1 MKWYIDIH
9 KYPSEDTRRLLQIMK
24 AHSISKDSAPE
35 EIADAEREMDD
46 LGLYS
51 GSKGA
56 SGRIRRALFTYF
68 TAHNCLDSNGELTQF
83 GNAFEDGSI
92 TLKEYAF
99 HYVSTFYVGGGEMW
113 YHPLHLMLLFLQ
125 KVRNIDPTKV
135 YLTAFDFKTFQ
146 SFDSIGDCNDTFVRS
161 HLEKDRDVSL
171 TDEYRSINFDGWRNL
186 LITSGLFKK
195 DGEKLIPCAESFI
208 YDWLLFAYKY
218 SHKPEKGLISTGVFD
233 LLPMNGYDRILGAA
247 YNSRNNNPQD
257 YVSFNFEDEKTQEE
271 NRAEDG
277 AEEEDTLSKFALL
290 VINACYAEDHLHSLL
305 AKATS
310 RTYSSHG
317 IDYTGLCFESYN
329 MSNFFLRGNDS
340 TMNALNGAEQTKRWH
355 DREFT
360 INSDS
365 LYLTTQWRD
374 DEASISTTKPSFDKL
389 ASLIR
394 DTYGSIFKL
403 ERKITTNADGTPIKK
418 YRLIRLSNAIPSIDS
433 TIMKNFIEALK
444 TKPFLLL
451 AGISGT
457 GKSQKVKELAFLT
470 CPKDGVLNADS
481 TTPGNYCLIEVKPN
495 WHDSTDLLGYYSNLT
510 EKYTITPFLHFV
522 HKAAINPNVPF
533 FVCLDEMNLAPVEQ
547 YFAEYLSV
555 LETRTMKDG
564 KIETDELLSKKL
576 FESCSEDGGYTDAEL
591 DVLRYLK
598 ENGLRL
604 PENLFVIGTVNMDD
618 TTHQFS
624 RKVIDRAFTI
634 EMNGDELEEMFADKN
649 AHVLDYTDTPLPL
662 SELKP
667 KFVKAND
674 ALADEVVGI
683 YKDVIIAQV
692 PEKLKAI
699 NAILKDTPFRVSYR
713 VQNEFVLYL
722 STLLLK
728 RKDEDS
734 VDELINKT
742 ALVILLEKILPRVQG
757 DEKLLST
764 ADGNVFTDLRNY
776 VKENLKCK
784 DETGVFSE
792 VIAKLDEMDK
802 RLSNTYFA
810 NFF

>member
-1 MKWYIDIH
+1 MRTVEEKLSSLTKSSVWYFAKQDTNFDNAFKAVEIFDKIPDRH
-9 KYPSEDTRRLLQIMK
+9 NTNIEDYYNTHGAEYGFHSNHRALSVAQMYGLLSKANPFERGSRYNTETPTPVFYVLKQHQVGSEKYNAIKTEQLLKLRMSAIT
-24 AHSISKDSAPE
+24 DSRNEA
-35 EIADAEREMDD
+35 
-46 LGLYS
+46 GLY
-51 GSKGA
+51 K
-56 SGRIRRALFTYF
+56 INPIHF
-68 TAHNCLDSNGELTQF
+68 
-83 GNAFEDGSI
+83 AFEVLWKLHLKGIDSI
-92 TLKEYAF
+92 TLPQFYTYIMTCQTHDEVDEAVELLSQNPKPSPFVDTYMQNSRVVTILQANFNLLSITRDSVSVTPAFVEYFKHFFNGPYTAI
-99 HYVSTFYVGGGEMW
+99 
-113 YHPLHLMLLFLQ
+113 
-125 KVRNIDPTKV
+125 VRTLNLI
-135 YLTAFDFKTFQ
+135 
-146 SFDSIGDCNDTFVRS
+146 SDSIDAYIRV
-161 HLEKDRDVSL
+161 L
-171 TDEYRSINFDGWRNL
+171 TNYIGIGLNFIDIPQTLPINKPNNSTSKAN
-186 LITSGLFKK
+186 ITS
-195 DGEKLIPCAESFI
+195 E
-208 YDWLLFAYKY
+208 
-218 SHKPEKGLISTGVFD
+218 
-233 LLPMNGYDRILGAA
+233 
-247 YNSRNNNPQD
+247 
-257 YVSFNFEDEKTQEE
+257 
-271 NRAEDG
+271 
-277 AEEEDTLSKFALL
+277 
-290 VINACYAEDHLHSLL
+290 
-305 AKATS
+305 
-310 RTYSSHG
+310 
-317 IDYTGLCFESYN
+317 
-329 MSNFFLRGNDS
+329 
-340 TMNALNGAEQTKRWH
+340 
-355 DREFT
+355 
-360 INSDS
+360 
-365 LYLTTQWRD
+365 
-374 DEASISTTKPSFDKL
+374 
-389 ASLIR
+389 
-394 DTYGSIFKL
+394 
-403 ERKITTNADGTPIKK
+403 
-418 YRLIRLSNAIPSIDS
+418 
-433 TIMKNFIEALK
+433 MKNFIEALK

-564 KIETDELLSKKL
+564 KIETAELLSKKL
-576 FESCSEDGGYTDAEL
+576 FESCSEDRGYTDAEL

-683 YKDVIIAQV
+683 YKDAIIAQV

>member
-1 MKWYIDIH
+1 MRTVEEKLSSLTKSSVWYFAKQDTNFDNAFKAVEIFDKIPDRH
-9 KYPSEDTRRLLQIMK
+9 NTNIEDYYNTHGAEYGFHSNHRALSVAQMYGLLSKANPFERGSRYNTETPTPVFYVLKQYQVGSEKYNAIKTEQLLKLRMSAIT
-24 AHSISKDSAPE
+24 DSRNEA
-35 EIADAEREMDD
+35 
-46 LGLYS
+46 GLY
-51 GSKGA
+51 K
-56 SGRIRRALFTYF
+56 INPILF
-68 TAHNCLDSNGELTQF
+68 
-83 GNAFEDGSI
+83 AFEVLWKLHLKGIDSI
-92 TLKEYAF
+92 TLPQFYTYIMTCQTHDEVDEAVELLSQNPKPSPFVDTYMQNSRVVTILQANFNLLSITRDSVSVTPAFVEYFKHFFNGPYTA
-99 HYVSTFYVGGGEMW
+99 V
-113 YHPLHLMLLFLQ
+113 
-125 KVRNIDPTKV
+125 VRTLNLI
-135 YLTAFDFKTFQ
+135 
-146 SFDSIGDCNDTFVRS
+146 SDSIDAYIRV
-161 HLEKDRDVSL
+161 L
-171 TDEYRSINFDGWRNL
+171 TNYIGIGLNFIDIPQTLPINKPNNSTSKAN
-186 LITSGLFKK
+186 ITS
-195 DGEKLIPCAESFI
+195 E
-208 YDWLLFAYKY
+208 
-218 SHKPEKGLISTGVFD
+218 
-233 LLPMNGYDRILGAA
+233 
-247 YNSRNNNPQD
+247 
-257 YVSFNFEDEKTQEE
+257 
-271 NRAEDG
+271 
-277 AEEEDTLSKFALL
+277 
-290 VINACYAEDHLHSLL
+290 
-305 AKATS
+305 
-310 RTYSSHG
+310 
-317 IDYTGLCFESYN
+317 
-329 MSNFFLRGNDS
+329 
-340 TMNALNGAEQTKRWH
+340 
-355 DREFT
+355 
-360 INSDS
+360 
-365 LYLTTQWRD
+365 
-374 DEASISTTKPSFDKL
+374 
-389 ASLIR
+389 
-394 DTYGSIFKL
+394 
-403 ERKITTNADGTPIKK
+403 
-418 YRLIRLSNAIPSIDS
+418 
-433 TIMKNFIEALK
+433 MKNFIEALK

-564 KIETDELLSKKL
+564 KIETAELLSKKL
-576 FESCSEDGGYTDAEL
+576 FESCSEDRGYTDAEL

-683 YKDVIIAQV
+683 YKDAIIAQV

-764 ADGNVFTDLRNY
+764 ADGNVFTDLMNY

>member
-1 MKWYIDIH
+1 MRTVEEKLSSLTKSSVWYFAKQDTNCDNAFKAVEIFDKIPDRH
-9 KYPSEDTRRLLQIMK
+9 NTNIEDYYNTHGAEYGFHSNHRALSVAQMYGLLSKANPFERGSRYNTETPTPVFYVLKQYQVGSEKYNAIKTEQLLKLRMSAIT
-24 AHSISKDSAPE
+24 DSRNEA
-35 EIADAEREMDD
+35 
-46 LGLYS
+46 GLY
-51 GSKGA
+51 K
-56 SGRIRRALFTYF
+56 INPILF
-68 TAHNCLDSNGELTQF
+68 
-83 GNAFEDGSI
+83 AFEVLWKLHLKGIDSI
-92 TLKEYAF
+92 TLPQFYTYIMTCQTHDEVDEAVELLSQNPKPSPFVDTYMQNSRVVTILQANFNLLSITRDSVSVTPAFVEYF
-99 HYVSTFYVGGGEMW
+99 K
-113 YHPLHLMLLFLQ
+113 HLFNGPYTAV
-125 KVRNIDPTKV
+125 VRTLNLI
-135 YLTAFDFKTFQ
+135 
-146 SFDSIGDCNDTFVRS
+146 SDSIDAYIRV
-161 HLEKDRDVSL
+161 L
-171 TDEYRSINFDGWRNL
+171 TNYIGIGLNFIDIPQTLPINKPNNSTSKAN
-186 LITSGLFKK
+186 ITS
-195 DGEKLIPCAESFI
+195 E
-208 YDWLLFAYKY
+208 
-218 SHKPEKGLISTGVFD
+218 
-233 LLPMNGYDRILGAA
+233 M
-247 YNSRNNNPQD
+247 Q
-257 YVSFNFEDEKTQEE
+257 
-271 NRAEDG
+271 
-277 AEEEDTLSKFALL
+277 
-290 VINACYAEDHLHSLL
+290 
-305 AKATS
+305 
-310 RTYSSHG
+310 
-317 IDYTGLCFESYN
+317 
-329 MSNFFLRGNDS
+329 
-340 TMNALNGAEQTKRWH
+340 
-355 DREFT
+355 
-360 INSDS
+360 
-365 LYLTTQWRD
+365 
-374 DEASISTTKPSFDKL
+374 
-389 ASLIR
+389 
-394 DTYGSIFKL
+394 
-403 ERKITTNADGTPIKK
+403 
-418 YRLIRLSNAIPSIDS
+418 
-433 TIMKNFIEALK
+433 NFIEALK

-495 WHDSTDLLGYYSNLT
+495 WHDSTELLGYYSNLT

-547 YFAEYLSV
+547 DFAEYRSV
-555 LETRTMKDG
+555 RETRTMKDG
-564 KIETDELLSKKL
+564 KIETAELLSKKL
-576 FESCSEDGGYTDAEL
+576 FESCSEDRSYTDAEL

-662 SELKP
+662 SEPKP

-722 STLLLK
+722 STLRLK

>member
-1 MKWYIDIH
+1 MLFHRYWLLLSQRNFLNICNMSVSHLQVNKNGTIEDRRTLLWPSSKVSQKDIIKSLFETDSFHVDSINNISGSFWKLSVSSVIASYNINLYISSIRDEDRSNDEF
-9 KYPSEDTRRLLQIMK
+9 KMQLGGSYPTGEESGWITLIMGIYSIDNGDGTVDYVLCGYRQDGYNFSTNPSLRGTRTSQLQK
-24 AHSISKDSAPE
+24 AHIVGLCKTERTVLFRPE
-35 EIADAEREMDD
+35 YIYYYIHNFVENEAMDD
-46 LGLYS
+46 ACS
-51 GSKGA
+51 NE
-56 SGRIRRALFTYF
+56 TY
-68 TAHNCLDSNGELTQF
+68 TET
-83 GNAFEDGSI
+83 I
-92 TLKEYAF
+92 T
-99 HYVSTFYVGGGEMW
+99 
-113 YHPLHLMLLFLQ
+113 
-125 KVRNIDPTKV
+125 IDPIEV
-135 YLTAFDFKTFQ
+135 
-146 SFDSIGDCNDTFVRS
+146 
-161 HLEKDRDVSL
+161 
-171 TDEYRSINFDGWRNL
+171 
-186 LITSGLFKK
+186 
-195 DGEKLIPCAESFI
+195 
-208 YDWLLFAYKY
+208 
-218 SHKPEKGLISTGVFD
+218 
-233 LLPMNGYDRILGAA
+233 
-247 YNSRNNNPQD
+247 
-257 YVSFNFEDEKTQEE
+257 
-271 NRAEDG
+271 
-277 AEEEDTLSKFALL
+277 
-290 VINACYAEDHLHSLL
+290 
-305 AKATS
+305 
-310 RTYSSHG
+310 
-317 IDYTGLCFESYN
+317 
-329 MSNFFLRGNDS
+329 
-340 TMNALNGAEQTKRWH
+340 
-355 DREFT
+355 
-360 INSDS
+360 
-365 LYLTTQWRD
+365 
-374 DEASISTTKPSFDKL
+374 
-389 ASLIR
+389 
-394 DTYGSIFKL
+394 
-403 ERKITTNADGTPIKK
+403 TP
-418 YRLIRLSNAIPSIDS
+418 
-433 TIMKNFIEALK
+433 IMKNFIEALK

-495 WHDSTDLLGYYSNLT
+495 WHDSTELLGYYSNLT

-564 KIETDELLSKKL
+564 KIETAELLSKKL
-576 FESCSEDGGYTDAEL
+576 FESCSEDRSYTDAEL

-734 VDELINKT
+734 VNELINKT

>member
-1 MKWYIDIH
+1 MSVSHLQVNKNGTIEDRRTLLWPSSKVSQKDIIKSLFETDSFHVDSINIISGSFWKLSVSSVIASYNINLYISSIRDEDRSNDEF
-9 KYPSEDTRRLLQIMK
+9 KMQLGGSYPTGEESGWITLIMGIYSIDNGDGTVDYVLCGYRQDGYNFSTNPSLRGTRTSHLQK
-24 AHSISKDSAPE
+24 AHIVGLCKTERTVLFRPE
-35 EIADAEREMDD
+35 YIYYYIHNFVENEAMDD
-46 LGLYS
+46 ACS
-51 GSKGA
+51 NE
-56 SGRIRRALFTYF
+56 TY
-68 TAHNCLDSNGELTQF
+68 TET
-83 GNAFEDGSI
+83 I
-92 TLKEYAF
+92 T
-99 HYVSTFYVGGGEMW
+99 
-113 YHPLHLMLLFLQ
+113 
-125 KVRNIDPTKV
+125 IDPIEV
-135 YLTAFDFKTFQ
+135 
-146 SFDSIGDCNDTFVRS
+146 
-161 HLEKDRDVSL
+161 
-171 TDEYRSINFDGWRNL
+171 
-186 LITSGLFKK
+186 
-195 DGEKLIPCAESFI
+195 
-208 YDWLLFAYKY
+208 
-218 SHKPEKGLISTGVFD
+218 
-233 LLPMNGYDRILGAA
+233 
-247 YNSRNNNPQD
+247 
-257 YVSFNFEDEKTQEE
+257 
-271 NRAEDG
+271 
-277 AEEEDTLSKFALL
+277 
-290 VINACYAEDHLHSLL
+290 
-305 AKATS
+305 
-310 RTYSSHG
+310 
-317 IDYTGLCFESYN
+317 
-329 MSNFFLRGNDS
+329 
-340 TMNALNGAEQTKRWH
+340 
-355 DREFT
+355 
-360 INSDS
+360 
-365 LYLTTQWRD
+365 
-374 DEASISTTKPSFDKL
+374 
-389 ASLIR
+389 
-394 DTYGSIFKL
+394 
-403 ERKITTNADGTPIKK
+403 TP
-418 YRLIRLSNAIPSIDS
+418 
-433 TIMKNFIEALK
+433 IMKNFIEALK

-495 WHDSTDLLGYYSNLT
+495 WHDSTELLGYYSNLT

-564 KIETDELLSKKL
+564 KIETAELLSKKL
-576 FESCSEDGGYTDAEL
+576 FESCSEDRSYTDAEL

>member
-1 MKWYIDIH
+1 MRTVEEKLSSLTKSSVWYFAKQDTNFDNAFKAVEIFDKIPDRH
-9 KYPSEDTRRLLQIMK
+9 NTNIEDYYNTHGAEYGFHSNHRALSVAQMYGLLSKANPFERGSRYNTETPTPVFYVLKQYQVGSEKYNAIKTEQLLKLRMSAIT
-24 AHSISKDSAPE
+24 DSRNEA
-35 EIADAEREMDD
+35 
-46 LGLYS
+46 GLY
-51 GSKGA
+51 K
-56 SGRIRRALFTYF
+56 INPVLF
-68 TAHNCLDSNGELTQF
+68 
-83 GNAFEDGSI
+83 AFEVLWKLHLKGIDSI
-92 TLKEYAF
+92 TLPQFYTYIMTCQTHDEVDEAVELLSQNPKPSPFVDTYMQNSRVVTILQANFNLLSITRDSVSVTPAFVEYFKHFFNGPYTA
-99 HYVSTFYVGGGEMW
+99 V
-113 YHPLHLMLLFLQ
+113 
-125 KVRNIDPTKV
+125 VRTLNLI
-135 YLTAFDFKTFQ
+135 
-146 SFDSIGDCNDTFVRS
+146 SDSIDAYIRV
-161 HLEKDRDVSL
+161 L
-171 TDEYRSINFDGWRNL
+171 TNYIGIGLNFIDIPQTLPINKPNNSTSKAN
-186 LITSGLFKK
+186 ITS
-195 DGEKLIPCAESFI
+195 E
-208 YDWLLFAYKY
+208 
-218 SHKPEKGLISTGVFD
+218 
-233 LLPMNGYDRILGAA
+233 
-247 YNSRNNNPQD
+247 
-257 YVSFNFEDEKTQEE
+257 
-271 NRAEDG
+271 
-277 AEEEDTLSKFALL
+277 
-290 VINACYAEDHLHSLL
+290 
-305 AKATS
+305 
-310 RTYSSHG
+310 
-317 IDYTGLCFESYN
+317 
-329 MSNFFLRGNDS
+329 
-340 TMNALNGAEQTKRWH
+340 
-355 DREFT
+355 
-360 INSDS
+360 
-365 LYLTTQWRD
+365 
-374 DEASISTTKPSFDKL
+374 
-389 ASLIR
+389 
-394 DTYGSIFKL
+394 
-403 ERKITTNADGTPIKK
+403 
-418 YRLIRLSNAIPSIDS
+418 
-433 TIMKNFIEALK
+433 MKNFIEALK

-495 WHDSTDLLGYYSNLT
+495 WHDSTELLGYYSNLT

-564 KIETDELLSKKL
+564 KIETAELLSKKL
-576 FESCSEDGGYTDAEL
+576 FESCSEDRSYTDAEL

>member
-1 MKWYIDIH
+1 MSQKEIIRSLFETDSWHVDSIENVSGSFWKLAVSSAIKSYNINLYISSIRDEDRSNDEF
-9 KYPSEDTRRLLQIMK
+9 KMQLGGSYPTGDESGWLTLIMGIYTMDNGDGTVDYVLCGYQQDGYNFATNPSLRGTRTSHLQK
-24 AHSISKDSAPE
+24 AHIVGLCKT
-35 EIADAEREMDD
+35 ERTV
-46 LGLYS
+46 
-51 GSKGA
+51 
-56 SGRIRRALFTYF
+56 LFRPDYIYYYI
-68 TAHNCLDSNGELTQF
+68 Q
-83 GNAFEDGSI
+83 
-92 TLKEYAF
+92 
-99 HYVSTFYVGGGEMW
+99 
-113 YHPLHLMLLFLQ
+113 
-125 KVRNIDPTKV
+125 
-135 YLTAFDFKTFQ
+135 
-146 SFDSIGDCNDTFVRS
+146 TFV
-161 HLEKDRDVSL
+161 
-171 TDEYRSINFDGWRNL
+171 
-186 LITSGLFKK
+186 
-195 DGEKLIPCAESFI
+195 
-208 YDWLLFAYKY
+208 
-218 SHKPEKGLISTGVFD
+218 
-233 LLPMNGYDRILGAA
+233 
-247 YNSRNNNPQD
+247 
-257 YVSFNFEDEKTQEE
+257 E
-271 NRAEDG
+271 NRAVD
-277 AEEEDTLSKFALL
+277 DTSST
-290 VINACYAEDHLHSLL
+290 NTTESD
-305 AKATS
+305 T
-310 RTYSSHG
+310 RTNEP
-317 IDYTGLCFESYN
+317 IEV
-329 MSNFFLRGNDS
+329 
-340 TMNALNGAEQTKRWH
+340 
-355 DREFT
+355 
-360 INSDS
+360 
-365 LYLTTQWRD
+365 
-374 DEASISTTKPSFDKL
+374 
-389 ASLIR
+389 
-394 DTYGSIFKL
+394 
-403 ERKITTNADGTPIKK
+403 TP
-418 YRLIRLSNAIPSIDS
+418 
-433 TIMKNFIEALK
+433 IMKNFIEALK

-470 CPKDGVLNADS
+470 CPNDGVLNADS

-564 KIETDELLSKKL
+564 KIETAELLSKKL
-576 FESCSEDGGYTDAEL
+576 FESCSEDRGYTDAEL

>member
-1 MKWYIDIH
+1 
-9 KYPSEDTRRLLQIMK
+9 
-24 AHSISKDSAPE
+24 
-35 EIADAEREMDD
+35 MDD
-46 LGLYS
+46 ACS
-51 GSKGA
+51 NE
-56 SGRIRRALFTYF
+56 TY
-68 TAHNCLDSNGELTQF
+68 TET
-83 GNAFEDGSI
+83 I
-92 TLKEYAF
+92 T
-99 HYVSTFYVGGGEMW
+99 
-113 YHPLHLMLLFLQ
+113 
-125 KVRNIDPTKV
+125 IDPIEV
-135 YLTAFDFKTFQ
+135 
-146 SFDSIGDCNDTFVRS
+146 
-161 HLEKDRDVSL
+161 
-171 TDEYRSINFDGWRNL
+171 
-186 LITSGLFKK
+186 
-195 DGEKLIPCAESFI
+195 
-208 YDWLLFAYKY
+208 
-218 SHKPEKGLISTGVFD
+218 
-233 LLPMNGYDRILGAA
+233 
-247 YNSRNNNPQD
+247 
-257 YVSFNFEDEKTQEE
+257 
-271 NRAEDG
+271 
-277 AEEEDTLSKFALL
+277 
-290 VINACYAEDHLHSLL
+290 
-305 AKATS
+305 
-310 RTYSSHG
+310 
-317 IDYTGLCFESYN
+317 
-329 MSNFFLRGNDS
+329 
-340 TMNALNGAEQTKRWH
+340 
-355 DREFT
+355 
-360 INSDS
+360 
-365 LYLTTQWRD
+365 
-374 DEASISTTKPSFDKL
+374 
-389 ASLIR
+389 
-394 DTYGSIFKL
+394 
-403 ERKITTNADGTPIKK
+403 TP
-418 YRLIRLSNAIPSIDS
+418 
-433 TIMKNFIEALK
+433 IMKNFIEALK

-495 WHDSTDLLGYYSNLT
+495 WHDSTELLGYYSNLT

-564 KIETDELLSKKL
+564 KIETAELLSKKL
-576 FESCSEDGGYTDAEL
+576 FESCSEDRSYTDAEL

>member
-1 MKWYIDIH
+1 MRTVEEKLSSLTKSSVWYFAKQDTNFDNAFKAVEIFDKIPDRHNTNIEDYYNTHGAEYGFHSNHRALSVAQMYGLLSKANPFERGSRYNTETPTPVFYVLKQYQVGSEKYNAIKTEQLLKLRMSAITDSRNEAGLYKINPILFAFEVLWKLHLKGIDSITLPQFYTYIMTCQTHDEVDEAVELLSQNPKPSPFVDTYMQNSRVVTILQANFNLLSITRDSVSVTPAFVEYFKHFFNGPYTAVVRTLNLISDSIDAYIRVLTNYIGIGLNFIDIPQTLPIN
-9 KYPSEDTRRLLQIMK
+9 KPNN
-24 AHSISKDSAPE
+24 SISKA
-35 EIADAEREMDD
+35 
-46 LGLYS
+46 
-51 GSKGA
+51 
-56 SGRIRRALFTYF
+56 
-68 TAHNCLDSNGELTQF
+68 N
-83 GNAFEDGSI
+83 
-92 TLKEYAF
+92 
-99 HYVSTFYVGGGEMW
+99 
-113 YHPLHLMLLFLQ
+113 
-125 KVRNIDPTKV
+125 
-135 YLTAFDFKTFQ
+135 
-146 SFDSIGDCNDTFVRS
+146 
-161 HLEKDRDVSL
+161 
-171 TDEYRSINFDGWRNL
+171 
-186 LITSGLFKK
+186 ITS
-195 DGEKLIPCAESFI
+195 E
-208 YDWLLFAYKY
+208 
-218 SHKPEKGLISTGVFD
+218 
-233 LLPMNGYDRILGAA
+233 
-247 YNSRNNNPQD
+247 
-257 YVSFNFEDEKTQEE
+257 
-271 NRAEDG
+271 
-277 AEEEDTLSKFALL
+277 
-290 VINACYAEDHLHSLL
+290 
-305 AKATS
+305 
-310 RTYSSHG
+310 
-317 IDYTGLCFESYN
+317 
-329 MSNFFLRGNDS
+329 
-340 TMNALNGAEQTKRWH
+340 
-355 DREFT
+355 
-360 INSDS
+360 
-365 LYLTTQWRD
+365 
-374 DEASISTTKPSFDKL
+374 
-389 ASLIR
+389 
-394 DTYGSIFKL
+394 
-403 ERKITTNADGTPIKK
+403 
-418 YRLIRLSNAIPSIDS
+418 
-433 TIMKNFIEALK
+433 MKNFIEALK

-564 KIETDELLSKKL
+564 KIETAELLSKKL
-576 FESCSEDGGYTDAEL
+576 FESCSEDRGYTDAEL

>member
-1 MKWYIDIH
+1 MRTVEEKLSSLTKSSVWYFAKQDTNFDNAFKAVEIFDTI
-9 KYPSEDTRRLLQIMK
+9 PDRQNTNIEDYYNTHGAEYGFHSNHRALSVAQMYGLLSK
-24 AHSISKDSAPE
+24 ANPFERGSRYNTETPTPVFYVLKQYQVGSKQYNAIKTEQLLKLRMSAITDSRIEA
-35 EIADAEREMDD
+35 
-46 LGLYS
+46 GLY
-51 GSKGA
+51 K
-56 SGRIRRALFTYF
+56 INPVLF
-68 TAHNCLDSNGELTQF
+68 
-83 GNAFEDGSI
+83 AFEVLWKLHLKGIDSI
-92 TLKEYAF
+92 TLPQ
-99 HYVSTFYVGGGEMW
+99 FYTYIMTCQTHDEVDEAVE
-113 YHPLHLMLLFLQ
+113 LLSQNPKPSPFVDTYMQNSRVVTILQ
-125 KVRNIDPTKV
+125 
-135 YLTAFDFKTFQ
+135 A
-146 SFDSIGDCNDTFVRS
+146 
-161 HLEKDRDVSL
+161 
-171 TDEYRSINFDGWRNL
+171 NFNL
-186 LITSGLFKK
+186 LSITRDSVTVTPAFVEYFKHFFNGPYTAVVRTLNLISESIDAYIRVLTNYIGIGLNFIDIPQTLPINKPNNSTSKANITS
-195 DGEKLIPCAESFI
+195 E
-208 YDWLLFAYKY
+208 
-218 SHKPEKGLISTGVFD
+218 
-233 LLPMNGYDRILGAA
+233 
-247 YNSRNNNPQD
+247 
-257 YVSFNFEDEKTQEE
+257 
-271 NRAEDG
+271 
-277 AEEEDTLSKFALL
+277 
-290 VINACYAEDHLHSLL
+290 
-305 AKATS
+305 
-310 RTYSSHG
+310 
-317 IDYTGLCFESYN
+317 
-329 MSNFFLRGNDS
+329 
-340 TMNALNGAEQTKRWH
+340 
-355 DREFT
+355 
-360 INSDS
+360 
-365 LYLTTQWRD
+365 
-374 DEASISTTKPSFDKL
+374 
-389 ASLIR
+389 
-394 DTYGSIFKL
+394 
-403 ERKITTNADGTPIKK
+403 
-418 YRLIRLSNAIPSIDS
+418 
-433 TIMKNFIEALK
+433 MKNYIEALK

-495 WHDSTDLLGYYSNLT
+495 WHDSTELLGYYSNLT

-564 KIETDELLSKKL
+564 KIETAELLSKKL
-576 FESCSEDGGYTDAEL
+576 FESCSEDRGYTVAEL

-634 EMNGDELEEMFADKN
+634 EMNGDELEEMFSDKN
-649 AHVLDYTDTPLPL
+649 AHVLDYIDTPLPL

-764 ADGNVFTDLRNY
+764 VDGNVFTDLRNY

>member
-1 MKWYIDIH
+1 MRTVEEKLSSLTKSSVWYFAKQDTNFDNAFKAVEIFDKIPDRH
-9 KYPSEDTRRLLQIMK
+9 NTNIEDYYNTHGAEYGFHSNHRALSVAQMYGLLSKANPFERGSRYNTETPTPVFYVLKQYQVGSEKYNAIKTEQLLKLRMSAIT
-24 AHSISKDSAPE
+24 DSRNEA
-35 EIADAEREMDD
+35 
-46 LGLYS
+46 GLY
-51 GSKGA
+51 K
-56 SGRIRRALFTYF
+56 INPILF
-68 TAHNCLDSNGELTQF
+68 
-83 GNAFEDGSI
+83 AFEVLWKLHLKGIDSI
-92 TLKEYAF
+92 TLPQFYTYIMTCQTHDEVDEAVELLSQNPKPSPFVDTYMQNSRVVTILQSNFNLLSITRDSVSVTPAFVEYFKHFFNGPYTA
-99 HYVSTFYVGGGEMW
+99 V
-113 YHPLHLMLLFLQ
+113 
-125 KVRNIDPTKV
+125 VRTLNLI
-135 YLTAFDFKTFQ
+135 
-146 SFDSIGDCNDTFVRS
+146 SDSIDAYIRV
-161 HLEKDRDVSL
+161 L
-171 TDEYRSINFDGWRNL
+171 TNYIGIGLNFIDIPQTLPINKPNNSTSKAN
-186 LITSGLFKK
+186 ITS
-195 DGEKLIPCAESFI
+195 E
-208 YDWLLFAYKY
+208 
-218 SHKPEKGLISTGVFD
+218 
-233 LLPMNGYDRILGAA
+233 
-247 YNSRNNNPQD
+247 
-257 YVSFNFEDEKTQEE
+257 
-271 NRAEDG
+271 
-277 AEEEDTLSKFALL
+277 
-290 VINACYAEDHLHSLL
+290 
-305 AKATS
+305 
-310 RTYSSHG
+310 
-317 IDYTGLCFESYN
+317 
-329 MSNFFLRGNDS
+329 
-340 TMNALNGAEQTKRWH
+340 
-355 DREFT
+355 
-360 INSDS
+360 
-365 LYLTTQWRD
+365 
-374 DEASISTTKPSFDKL
+374 
-389 ASLIR
+389 
-394 DTYGSIFKL
+394 
-403 ERKITTNADGTPIKK
+403 
-418 YRLIRLSNAIPSIDS
+418 
-433 TIMKNFIEALK
+433 MKNFIEALK

-564 KIETDELLSKKL
+564 KIETAELLSKKL
-576 FESCSEDGGYTDAEL
+576 FESCSEDRGYTDAEL

>member
-1 MKWYIDIH
+1 MSVSHLQVNKNGTIEDRRTLLWPSSKVSQKDIIKSLFETDSFHVDSINNISGSFWKLSVSSVIASYNINLYISSIRDEDRSNDEF
-9 KYPSEDTRRLLQIMK
+9 KMQLGGSYPTGEESGWITLIMGIYSIDNGDGTVDYVLCGYRQDGYNFSTNPSLRGTRTSHLQK
-24 AHSISKDSAPE
+24 AHIVGLCKTERTVLFRPE
-35 EIADAEREMDD
+35 YIYYYIHNFVENEAMDD
-46 LGLYS
+46 ACS
-51 GSKGA
+51 NE
-56 SGRIRRALFTYF
+56 TY
-68 TAHNCLDSNGELTQF
+68 TET
-83 GNAFEDGSI
+83 I
-92 TLKEYAF
+92 T
-99 HYVSTFYVGGGEMW
+99 
-113 YHPLHLMLLFLQ
+113 
-125 KVRNIDPTKV
+125 IDPIEV
-135 YLTAFDFKTFQ
+135 
-146 SFDSIGDCNDTFVRS
+146 
-161 HLEKDRDVSL
+161 
-171 TDEYRSINFDGWRNL
+171 
-186 LITSGLFKK
+186 
-195 DGEKLIPCAESFI
+195 
-208 YDWLLFAYKY
+208 
-218 SHKPEKGLISTGVFD
+218 
-233 LLPMNGYDRILGAA
+233 
-247 YNSRNNNPQD
+247 
-257 YVSFNFEDEKTQEE
+257 
-271 NRAEDG
+271 
-277 AEEEDTLSKFALL
+277 
-290 VINACYAEDHLHSLL
+290 
-305 AKATS
+305 
-310 RTYSSHG
+310 
-317 IDYTGLCFESYN
+317 
-329 MSNFFLRGNDS
+329 
-340 TMNALNGAEQTKRWH
+340 
-355 DREFT
+355 
-360 INSDS
+360 
-365 LYLTTQWRD
+365 
-374 DEASISTTKPSFDKL
+374 
-389 ASLIR
+389 
-394 DTYGSIFKL
+394 
-403 ERKITTNADGTPIKK
+403 TP
-418 YRLIRLSNAIPSIDS
+418 
-433 TIMKNFIEALK
+433 IMKNFIEALK

-495 WHDSTDLLGYYSNLT
+495 WHDSTELLGYYSNLT

-564 KIETDELLSKKL
+564 KIETAELLSKKL
-576 FESCSEDGGYTDAEL
+576 FESCSEDRGYTDAEL

-683 YKDVIIAQV
+683 YKDVIIDQV

>member
-1 MKWYIDIH
+1 MRTVEEKLSSLTKSSVWYFAKQDTNFDNAFKAVEIFDKIPDRH
-9 KYPSEDTRRLLQIMK
+9 NTNIEDYYNTHGAEYGFHSNHRALSVAQMYGLLSKANPFERGSRYNTETPTPVFYVLKQYQVGSEKYNAIKTEQLLKLRMSAIT
-24 AHSISKDSAPE
+24 DSRNEA
-35 EIADAEREMDD
+35 
-46 LGLYS
+46 GLY
-51 GSKGA
+51 K
-56 SGRIRRALFTYF
+56 INPILF
-68 TAHNCLDSNGELTQF
+68 
-83 GNAFEDGSI
+83 AFEVLWKLHLKGIDSI
-92 TLKEYAF
+92 TLPQFYTYIMTCQTHDEVDEAVELLSQNPKPSPFVDTYMQNSRVVTILQANFNLLSITRDSVSVTPAFVEYFKHFFNGPYTA
-99 HYVSTFYVGGGEMW
+99 V
-113 YHPLHLMLLFLQ
+113 
-125 KVRNIDPTKV
+125 VRTLNLI
-135 YLTAFDFKTFQ
+135 
-146 SFDSIGDCNDTFVRS
+146 SDSIDAYIRV
-161 HLEKDRDVSL
+161 L
-171 TDEYRSINFDGWRNL
+171 TNYIGIGLNFIDIPQTLPINKPNNSTSKAN
-186 LITSGLFKK
+186 ITS
-195 DGEKLIPCAESFI
+195 E
-208 YDWLLFAYKY
+208 
-218 SHKPEKGLISTGVFD
+218 
-233 LLPMNGYDRILGAA
+233 
-247 YNSRNNNPQD
+247 
-257 YVSFNFEDEKTQEE
+257 
-271 NRAEDG
+271 
-277 AEEEDTLSKFALL
+277 
-290 VINACYAEDHLHSLL
+290 
-305 AKATS
+305 
-310 RTYSSHG
+310 
-317 IDYTGLCFESYN
+317 
-329 MSNFFLRGNDS
+329 
-340 TMNALNGAEQTKRWH
+340 
-355 DREFT
+355 
-360 INSDS
+360 
-365 LYLTTQWRD
+365 
-374 DEASISTTKPSFDKL
+374 
-389 ASLIR
+389 
-394 DTYGSIFKL
+394 
-403 ERKITTNADGTPIKK
+403 
-418 YRLIRLSNAIPSIDS
+418 
-433 TIMKNFIEALK
+433 MKNFIEALK

-564 KIETDELLSKKL
+564 KIETAELLSKKL
-576 FESCSEDGGYTDAEL
+576 FESCSEDRGYTDAEL

-683 YKDVIIAQV
+683 YKDVIIDQV

>member
-1 MKWYIDIH
+1 MLFHRYWLLLSQRNFLNICNMSVSHLQVNKNGTIEDRRTLLWPSSKVSQKDIIKSLFETDSFHVDSINNISGSFWKLSVSSVIASYNINLYISSIRDEDRSNDEF
-9 KYPSEDTRRLLQIMK
+9 KMQLGGSYPTGEESGWITLIMGIYSIDNGDGTVDYVLCGYRQDGYNFSTNPSLRGTRTSHLQK
-24 AHSISKDSAPE
+24 AHIVGLCKTERTVLFRPE
-35 EIADAEREMDD
+35 YIYYYIHNFVENEAMDD
-46 LGLYS
+46 ACS
-51 GSKGA
+51 NE
-56 SGRIRRALFTYF
+56 TY
-68 TAHNCLDSNGELTQF
+68 TET
-83 GNAFEDGSI
+83 I
-92 TLKEYAF
+92 T
-99 HYVSTFYVGGGEMW
+99 
-113 YHPLHLMLLFLQ
+113 
-125 KVRNIDPTKV
+125 IDPIEV
-135 YLTAFDFKTFQ
+135 
-146 SFDSIGDCNDTFVRS
+146 
-161 HLEKDRDVSL
+161 
-171 TDEYRSINFDGWRNL
+171 
-186 LITSGLFKK
+186 
-195 DGEKLIPCAESFI
+195 
-208 YDWLLFAYKY
+208 
-218 SHKPEKGLISTGVFD
+218 
-233 LLPMNGYDRILGAA
+233 
-247 YNSRNNNPQD
+247 
-257 YVSFNFEDEKTQEE
+257 
-271 NRAEDG
+271 
-277 AEEEDTLSKFALL
+277 
-290 VINACYAEDHLHSLL
+290 
-305 AKATS
+305 
-310 RTYSSHG
+310 
-317 IDYTGLCFESYN
+317 
-329 MSNFFLRGNDS
+329 
-340 TMNALNGAEQTKRWH
+340 
-355 DREFT
+355 
-360 INSDS
+360 
-365 LYLTTQWRD
+365 
-374 DEASISTTKPSFDKL
+374 
-389 ASLIR
+389 
-394 DTYGSIFKL
+394 
-403 ERKITTNADGTPIKK
+403 TP
-418 YRLIRLSNAIPSIDS
+418 
-433 TIMKNFIEALK
+433 IMKNFIEALK

-495 WHDSTDLLGYYSNLT
+495 WHDSTELLGYYSNLT

-564 KIETDELLSKKL
+564 KIETAELLSKKL
-576 FESCSEDGGYTDAEL
+576 FESCSEDRSYTDAEL

-683 YKDVIIAQV
+683 YKDAIIAQV

>member
-1 MKWYIDIH
+1 MSQKEIIRSLFETDSWHVDSIENVSGSFWKLAVSSAIKSYNINLYISSIRDEDRSNDEF
-9 KYPSEDTRRLLQIMK
+9 KMQLGRSYPTGDESGWLTLIMGIYTMDNGDGTVDYVLCGYQQDGYNFATNPSLRGTRTWHLQK
-24 AHSISKDSAPE
+24 AHIVGLCKT
-35 EIADAEREMDD
+35 ERTV
-46 LGLYS
+46 
-51 GSKGA
+51 
-56 SGRIRRALFTYF
+56 LFRPDYIYYYI
-68 TAHNCLDSNGELTQF
+68 Q
-83 GNAFEDGSI
+83 
-92 TLKEYAF
+92 
-99 HYVSTFYVGGGEMW
+99 
-113 YHPLHLMLLFLQ
+113 
-125 KVRNIDPTKV
+125 
-135 YLTAFDFKTFQ
+135 
-146 SFDSIGDCNDTFVRS
+146 TFV
-161 HLEKDRDVSL
+161 
-171 TDEYRSINFDGWRNL
+171 
-186 LITSGLFKK
+186 
-195 DGEKLIPCAESFI
+195 
-208 YDWLLFAYKY
+208 
-218 SHKPEKGLISTGVFD
+218 
-233 LLPMNGYDRILGAA
+233 
-247 YNSRNNNPQD
+247 
-257 YVSFNFEDEKTQEE
+257 E
-271 NRAEDG
+271 NRAVD
-277 AEEEDTLSKFALL
+277 DTSST
-290 VINACYAEDHLHSLL
+290 NTTESD
-305 AKATS
+305 T
-310 RTYSSHG
+310 RTNEP
-317 IDYTGLCFESYN
+317 IEV
-329 MSNFFLRGNDS
+329 
-340 TMNALNGAEQTKRWH
+340 
-355 DREFT
+355 
-360 INSDS
+360 
-365 LYLTTQWRD
+365 
-374 DEASISTTKPSFDKL
+374 
-389 ASLIR
+389 
-394 DTYGSIFKL
+394 
-403 ERKITTNADGTPIKK
+403 TP
-418 YRLIRLSNAIPSIDS
+418 
-433 TIMKNFIEALK
+433 IMKNFIEALK

-564 KIETDELLSKKL
+564 KIETAELLSKKL
-576 FESCSEDGGYTDAEL
+576 FESCSEDRGYTDAEL

>member
-1 MKWYIDIH
+1 MLFHRYWLLLSQRNFLNICNMSVSHLQVNKNGTIEDRRTLLWPSSKVSQKDIIKSLFETDSFHVDSINIISGSFWKLSVSSVIASYNINLYISSIRDEDRSNDEF
-9 KYPSEDTRRLLQIMK
+9 KMQLGGSYPTGEESGWITLIMGIYSIDNGDGTVDYVLCGYRQDGYNFSTNPSLRGTRTSHLQK
-24 AHSISKDSAPE
+24 AHIVGLCKTERTVLFRPE
-35 EIADAEREMDD
+35 YIYYYIHNFVENEAMDD
-46 LGLYS
+46 ACS
-51 GSKGA
+51 NE
-56 SGRIRRALFTYF
+56 TY
-68 TAHNCLDSNGELTQF
+68 TET
-83 GNAFEDGSI
+83 I
-92 TLKEYAF
+92 T
-99 HYVSTFYVGGGEMW
+99 
-113 YHPLHLMLLFLQ
+113 
-125 KVRNIDPTKV
+125 IDPIEV
-135 YLTAFDFKTFQ
+135 
-146 SFDSIGDCNDTFVRS
+146 
-161 HLEKDRDVSL
+161 
-171 TDEYRSINFDGWRNL
+171 
-186 LITSGLFKK
+186 
-195 DGEKLIPCAESFI
+195 
-208 YDWLLFAYKY
+208 
-218 SHKPEKGLISTGVFD
+218 
-233 LLPMNGYDRILGAA
+233 
-247 YNSRNNNPQD
+247 
-257 YVSFNFEDEKTQEE
+257 
-271 NRAEDG
+271 
-277 AEEEDTLSKFALL
+277 
-290 VINACYAEDHLHSLL
+290 
-305 AKATS
+305 
-310 RTYSSHG
+310 
-317 IDYTGLCFESYN
+317 
-329 MSNFFLRGNDS
+329 
-340 TMNALNGAEQTKRWH
+340 
-355 DREFT
+355 
-360 INSDS
+360 
-365 LYLTTQWRD
+365 
-374 DEASISTTKPSFDKL
+374 
-389 ASLIR
+389 
-394 DTYGSIFKL
+394 
-403 ERKITTNADGTPIKK
+403 TP
-418 YRLIRLSNAIPSIDS
+418 
-433 TIMKNFIEALK
+433 IMKNFIEALK

-495 WHDSTDLLGYYSNLT
+495 WHDSTELLGYYSNLT

-564 KIETDELLSKKL
+564 KIETAELLSKKL
-576 FESCSEDGGYTDAEL
+576 FESCSEDRSYTDAEL

>member
-1 MKWYIDIH
+1 MSVSHLQVNKNGTIEDRRTLLWPSSKVSQKDIIKSLFETDSFHVDSINNISGSVWKLSVSSVIASYNINLYISSIRDEDRSNDEF
-9 KYPSEDTRRLLQIMK
+9 KMQLGGSYPTGEESGWITLIMGIYSIDNGDGTVDYVLCGYRQDGYNFSTNPSLRGTRTSHLQK
-24 AHSISKDSAPE
+24 AHIVGLCKTERTVLFRPE
-35 EIADAEREMDD
+35 YIYYYIHNFVENEAMDD
-46 LGLYS
+46 ACS
-51 GSKGA
+51 NE
-56 SGRIRRALFTYF
+56 TY
-68 TAHNCLDSNGELTQF
+68 TET
-83 GNAFEDGSI
+83 I
-92 TLKEYAF
+92 T
-99 HYVSTFYVGGGEMW
+99 
-113 YHPLHLMLLFLQ
+113 
-125 KVRNIDPTKV
+125 IDPIEV
-135 YLTAFDFKTFQ
+135 
-146 SFDSIGDCNDTFVRS
+146 
-161 HLEKDRDVSL
+161 
-171 TDEYRSINFDGWRNL
+171 
-186 LITSGLFKK
+186 
-195 DGEKLIPCAESFI
+195 
-208 YDWLLFAYKY
+208 
-218 SHKPEKGLISTGVFD
+218 
-233 LLPMNGYDRILGAA
+233 
-247 YNSRNNNPQD
+247 
-257 YVSFNFEDEKTQEE
+257 
-271 NRAEDG
+271 
-277 AEEEDTLSKFALL
+277 
-290 VINACYAEDHLHSLL
+290 
-305 AKATS
+305 
-310 RTYSSHG
+310 
-317 IDYTGLCFESYN
+317 
-329 MSNFFLRGNDS
+329 
-340 TMNALNGAEQTKRWH
+340 
-355 DREFT
+355 
-360 INSDS
+360 
-365 LYLTTQWRD
+365 
-374 DEASISTTKPSFDKL
+374 
-389 ASLIR
+389 
-394 DTYGSIFKL
+394 
-403 ERKITTNADGTPIKK
+403 TP
-418 YRLIRLSNAIPSIDS
+418 
-433 TIMKNFIEALK
+433 IMKNFIEALK

-495 WHDSTDLLGYYSNLT
+495 WHDSTELLGYYSNLT

-564 KIETDELLSKKL
+564 KIETAELLSKKL
-576 FESCSEDGGYTDAEL
+576 FESCSEDRSYTDAEL

>member
-1 MKWYIDIH
+1 MSQKEIIRSLFETDSWHVD
-9 KYPSEDTRRLLQIMK
+9 
-24 AHSISKDSAPE
+24 SIE
-35 EIADAEREMDD
+35 NV
-46 LGLYS
+46 S
-51 GSKGA
+51 GSFWKLA
-56 SGRIRRALFTYF
+56 VSSAIKSYNINLYISSIRDEDRSNDEFKMQLGGSYPTGDESEWLTLIMGIYTMDNGDGTVDYVLCGYQQDGYNFATNPSLRGTRTRHLQEAHIVGLCKTERTVLFRPDYIYYYI
-68 TAHNCLDSNGELTQF
+68 Q
-83 GNAFEDGSI
+83 
-92 TLKEYAF
+92 
-99 HYVSTFYVGGGEMW
+99 
-113 YHPLHLMLLFLQ
+113 
-125 KVRNIDPTKV
+125 
-135 YLTAFDFKTFQ
+135 
-146 SFDSIGDCNDTFVRS
+146 TFV
-161 HLEKDRDVSL
+161 
-171 TDEYRSINFDGWRNL
+171 
-186 LITSGLFKK
+186 
-195 DGEKLIPCAESFI
+195 
-208 YDWLLFAYKY
+208 
-218 SHKPEKGLISTGVFD
+218 
-233 LLPMNGYDRILGAA
+233 
-247 YNSRNNNPQD
+247 
-257 YVSFNFEDEKTQEE
+257 E
-271 NRAEDG
+271 NRAVDDNSSTNTTES
-277 AEEEDTLSKFALL
+277 DT
-290 VINACYAEDHLHSLL
+290 
-305 AKATS
+305 
-310 RTYSSHG
+310 RTNEP
-317 IDYTGLCFESYN
+317 IEV
-329 MSNFFLRGNDS
+329 
-340 TMNALNGAEQTKRWH
+340 
-355 DREFT
+355 
-360 INSDS
+360 
-365 LYLTTQWRD
+365 
-374 DEASISTTKPSFDKL
+374 
-389 ASLIR
+389 
-394 DTYGSIFKL
+394 
-403 ERKITTNADGTPIKK
+403 TP
-418 YRLIRLSNAIPSIDS
+418 
-433 TIMKNFIEALK
+433 IMKNFIEALK

-564 KIETDELLSKKL
+564 KIETAELLSKKL
-576 FESCSEDGGYTDAEL
+576 FESCSEDRGYTDAEL